1 MEIMYQSQ
9 TESQTNLL
17 QAARNSLTFDEK
29 SNFKY
34 KIFVIFSILYITVNK
49 KVTFFYRMCKYLR
62 EVCFKC

>member
-17 QAARNSLTFDEK
+17 QAARNSLTLDKK

-34 KIFVIFSILYITVNK
+34 RIFVIFSILYMTVNQ
-49 KVTFFYRMCKYLR
+49 KVTFFIECINI
-62 EVCFKC
+62 